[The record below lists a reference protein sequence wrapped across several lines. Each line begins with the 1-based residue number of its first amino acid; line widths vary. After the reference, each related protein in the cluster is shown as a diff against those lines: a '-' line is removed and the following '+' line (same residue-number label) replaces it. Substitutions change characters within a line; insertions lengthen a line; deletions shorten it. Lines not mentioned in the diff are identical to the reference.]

1 MNHLAH
7 HVVLAGVY
15 VRPDW
20 AGTQSG
26 GFGVRDVLPRDG
38 EHDVVTA
45 CRQRTAKANIRIQ
58 VTE

>member
-7 HVVLAGVY
+7 HIALAGVY
-15 VRPDW
+15 FRPDRPG
-20 AGTQSG
+20 AQSG
-26 GFGVRDVLPRDG
+26 GFGMGDVLPRNG

-45 CRQRTAKANIRIQ
+45 SLQRTAKADIRIQ